1 MDFRT
6 ETRRAAAC
14 RGRRQSYGSGKKSVL
29 QQYTPHELITRKRV
43 CSHIEEDYMVIHRP
57 TIDRNHVL
65 VVAPNEMLI

>member
-6 ETRRAAAC
+6 VTQTAAC

-29 QQYTPHELITRKRV
+29 QQSMPRDLITRERV
-43 CSHIEEDYMVIHRP
+43 RSHIEDYMVIYRP

-65 VVAPNEMLI
+65 VVLTNEMLI